1 MNSHRVKKG
10 FLALAMIPA
19 LVSLP
24 VAAQLPILNEKEW
37 LGYFTGFESKKVRW
51 SFSSEGKSVLR
62 VIGSKGDMA
71 SEKLSISLD
80 FVVEEV
86 MPDGKIAVRALI
98 PESLESAQAPTT
110 KPKGLVV
117 RGKARGDV
125 GFELY
130 LDENGGNLSLG
141 GRVTDPGPTV
151 KNPLRF
157 GIRMKLP
164 DAYPDDSSVDDKK
177 KLKAFETK
185 IKNDRLQFIRVDKSR
200 GKQSLT
206 ESVEVDAT
214 AINGGGIV
222 NAEIEMAGYKERKFL
237 LAATESSIMNVVI
250 PKPGPLYEGFVVT
263 WNTDP
268 AKDPQGK
275 ARFSIEVR

>member
-10 FLALAMIPA
+10 FLALAMIQA
-19 LVSLP
+19 LASLP
-24 VAAQLPILNEKEW
+24 AAAQLPILNEKEW

-51 SFSSEGKSVLR
+51 SFSSDGKSVLR
-62 VIGSKGDMA
+62 VIGNKGDMA

-214 AINGGGIV
+214 AINGAGII

-250 PKPGPLYEGFVVT
+250 PKPGPMYEGFVVT